1 MHWREKAAI
10 KRFTVTMSE
19 TMNPYEDMRIF
30 AQVLEAGSFTA
41 AADRLGMSK
50 QSVSRRLM
58 QLEERLGVRL
68 LNRSTRRLDA
78 TPLGQHYYQSA
89 LRLLGEVQQV
99 EHDISGQAQAL
110 RGTLRLSAPLS
121 FAMSHLGCLLTE
133 FLQLHPQVDVE
144 VDLSDRAVDL
154 IGEGYDLALRI
165 GALEDSSLIAR
176 RIASVERVYCAS
188 PAYLQARGVPLKP
201 EDLAGHDCLP
211 YGHSRQVQWQFRQGG
226 KAQAIQVAG
235 RMRANNGELLRDAA
249 IAGMGVTYLPT
260 FIVGQALADGRLVN
274 VLEEWTPPA
283 LQLSAVYP
291 QHRQVARPVQGF
303 VSFLRERLVQL

>member
-10 KRFTVTMSE
+10 KRLTVTMSE

-30 AQVLEAGSFTA
+30 AQVMEAGSFTA

-201 EDLAGHDCLP
+201 EDLAGHDYLP

-226 KAQAIQVAG
+226 KAQAIQVTG

>member
-1 MHWREKAAI
+1 
-10 KRFTVTMSE
+10 
-19 TMNPYEDMRIF
+19 MNPYEDMRIF
-30 AQVLEAGSFTA
+30 AQVMEAGSFTA

-165 GALEDSSLIAR
+165 GGLEDSSLIAR

-201 EDLAGHDCLP
+201 EDLAGHDYLP

-226 KAQAIQVAG
+226 KAQAIQVTG

-291 QHRQVARPVQGF
+291 QHRQVARPVQEF